1 MGAGPL
7 RQEAERA
14 AAENTSVV
22 SFLGHRDDVQQLLA
36 AADVFVLSSLRE
48 GLPFSLLEA
57 MAMGLPS
64 VVAAG
69 GGMEDVVGGAGIAV
83 RPGDESGLTDALTTL
98 ATEPVLRA
106 RLART
111 ARARAS
117 DEFAVAQ
124 MRARTHDVYERVL
137 QERKAS

>member
-1 MGAGPL
+1 MPA
-7 RQEAERA
+7 RYAEEAELA
-14 AAENTSVV
+14 AAENAAVI
-22 SFLGHRDDVQQLLA
+22 SFLGHRDDVRPLLA

-83 RPGDESGLTDALTTL
+83 RPGDEPGLTNALTTL
-98 ATEPVLRA
+98 ATDPVLRA
-106 RLART
+106 RLGRT
-111 ARARAS
+111 ARARAA
-117 DEFAVAQ
+117 DDFGVEQ
-124 MRARTHDVYERVL
+124 MRARTREVYERIL
-137 QERKAS
+137 HERQGA